1 MLWITYQRSKL
12 IFDCGQSTNLHLF
25 PAGIQERWPWAKSPE
40 EWIKGFS
47 NNVSISTDE
56 HVSDAHP
63 QTQKQSEGHQLSP
76 HPTIWWER
84 RTGQTRMHMHPRG
97 HTHTRYYLSWNA
109 FWGTCLSSSSSS
121 SVLLSTG
128 SCLCFQIIP
137 LRLSIDSRSPLP
149 RSWFLY
155 LCIPLPLFPHTFP
168 PRTLT
173 ARLSP
178 SHGLGLA
185 SELTGNSES
194 SHDNPNPGRVCVR
207 ARTSMCVCFVFE
219 MGLRGICVCVCV
231 CVFSVC
237 MMQLLLLRQPCSQTH
252 TQGQTKINTHR
263 CRC

>member
-1 MLWITYQRSKL
+1 MSVFRQTNMWVMHIHKHKSRVKTSTQPSPDNMVRETHRS
-12 IFDCGQSTNLHLF
+12 DTR
-25 PAGIQERWPWAKSPE
+25 AYA
-40 EWIKGFS
+40 
-47 NNVSISTDE
+47 
-56 HVSDAHP
+56 
-63 QTQKQSEGHQLSP
+63 
-76 HPTIWWER
+76 PT
-84 RTGQTRMHMHPRG
+84 RT
-97 HTHTRYYLSWNA
+97 HTHATTFLP

-137 LRLSIDSRSPLP
+137 LCLSIDSRSPLP

-185 SELTGNSES
+185 SELTGNCES

-207 ARTSMCVCFVFE
+207 ARASMCVCFVFE

-263 CRC
+263 RRC